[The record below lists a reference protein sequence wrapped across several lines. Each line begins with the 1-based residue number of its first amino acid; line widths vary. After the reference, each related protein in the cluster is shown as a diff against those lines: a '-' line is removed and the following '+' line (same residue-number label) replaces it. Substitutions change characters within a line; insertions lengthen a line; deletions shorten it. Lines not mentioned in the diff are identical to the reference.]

1 MQRSNTNLNYSLYMY
16 DTKSTF
22 YTFWNCKYDY
32 QTLTH
37 MDWKSKLLHYIDY
50 TYMKPNL
57 LYRINTISLCTPM

>member
-1 MQRSNTNLNYSLYMY
+1 MY